1 MLTIK
6 AEIKRQ
12 EQKADG
18 TYNIK
23 VRFTLNRKVK
33 RLSTSL
39 FIKPSDLTM
48 TGNFKKGTAIY
59 KEIEQLV
66 TGYQQKCDAMQIDI
80 NGYTL
85 DEIFKRLKFGE
96 QKDKEIDFIQFSRQW
111 IAKATIKGASN
122 YKTVINSLISFMGK
136 EELNIKEV
144 TVSFLNKYAQYLNQ
158 RRNERIK
165 ELKAKGKRIPSNRM
179 ISLYLGSLRHL
190 YKEAQRKYNDVE
202 NGLILIPSSPLTAF
216 PFQSKKPHAR
226 EHLLKTSLKGFTT
239 SLIKR

>member
-39 FIKPSDLTM
+39 FIKPSDLTK

-66 TGYQQKCDAMQIDI
+66 TGYQQKCDAMQVDI

-144 TVSFLNKYAQYLNQ
+144 TVSFINKYTKYLNQ

-165 ELKAKGKRIPSNRM
+165 ELEANGKRIPSNRM

-202 NGLILIPSSPLTAF
+202 NGLILIPFSPF
-216 PFQSKKPHAR
+216 DS
-226 EHLLKTSLKGFTT
+226 
-239 SLIKR
+239 

>member
-39 FIKPSDLTM
+39 FIKPSDLTK

-66 TGYQQKCDAMQIDI
+66 TGYQ
-80 NGYTL
+80 
-85 DEIFKRLKFGE
+85 
-96 QKDKEIDFIQFSRQW
+96 
-111 IAKATIKGASN
+111 
-122 YKTVINSLISFMGK
+122 
-136 EELNIKEV
+136 
-144 TVSFLNKYAQYLNQ
+144 
-158 RRNERIK
+158 
-165 ELKAKGKRIPSNRM
+165 
-179 ISLYLGSLRHL
+179 
-190 YKEAQRKYNDVE
+190 
-202 NGLILIPSSPLTAF
+202 
-216 PFQSKKPHAR
+216 
-226 EHLLKTSLKGFTT
+226 
-239 SLIKR
+239 